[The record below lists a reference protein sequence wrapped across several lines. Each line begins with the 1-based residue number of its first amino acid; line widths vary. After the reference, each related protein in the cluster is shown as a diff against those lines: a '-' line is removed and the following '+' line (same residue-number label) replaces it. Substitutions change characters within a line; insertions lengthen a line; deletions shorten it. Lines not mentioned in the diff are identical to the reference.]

1 MKTKLVLF
9 LMLSVFVSGYAQDYA
24 FKVLVNKGKNEVKT
38 SGGWQAVKV
47 GTSLKSIDELKVS
60 ENAYVGLVH
69 VSGKPLE
76 VKQAGKYKVDA
87 LAQKVSGGSSV
98 LNKYTDFILSSNAT
112 KKNNL
117 AATGAVHRGL
127 KKVHLFTPEDPNQ
140 QRVIYNDEIILNW
153 DTQQAAG
160 PYVVTLNSLFD
171 DELLRV
177 ETKDNFLKI
186 NLADAKLANEDNINV
201 TVTPKSDVNKA
212 SEKYALKRASKADK
226 ERIKNLLAE
235 IAAQVSE
242 PTALNMIF
250 LAGFY
255 EENGLLIDAATAHRQ
270 AIILAP
276 DVPYYVE
283 KYNEFLSRNALLAP
297 KD

>member
-1 MKTKLVLF
+1 MKTKLVLS
-9 LMLSVFVSGYAQDYA
+9 LMLFAFVGGYAQDYA

-47 GTSLKSIDELKVS
+47 GTSLKSPDELKVS

-76 VKQAGKYKVDA
+76 VKEAGKYKVDA
-87 LAQKVSGGSSV
+87 LAAKVSGGSSV

-127 KKVHLFTPEDPNQ
+127 KQVHIYAPASQNQ
-140 QRVIYNDEIILNW
+140 QQVIYNDEIILNW
-153 DTQQAAG
+153 DTQQAPG
-160 PYVVTLNSLFD
+160 PYIITINSLFD
-171 DELLRV
+171 DELFRA
-177 ETKDNFLKI
+177 ETKDSFLKI
-186 NLADAKLANEDNINV
+186 NLADSRFTNEDNINLII
-201 TVTPKSDVNKA
+201 TPKNEAGKA

-226 ERIKNLLAE
+226 ERIKNLLGE
-235 IAAQVSE
+235 IATQVSE
-242 PTALNMIF
+242 PNALNMLY

-255 EENGLLIDAATAHRQ
+255 EENGLLIDAATAHRK
-270 AIILAP
+270 AILLEP

-283 KYNEFLSRNALLAP
+283 KYNDFLSRNGLLAP
-297 KD
+297 KE